1 MISKEEINNLKR
13 IRTIDSS
20 DLSSDISDKENE
32 NEKEKENNNISPI
45 QRNDKPFIEEFEVS
59 CKNNI
64 KRPRFFSE
72 DFENGY
78 IKKQFYKDKNLKDS
92 KLKNINKKLKNMV
105 KDELIYSKERK
116 FTFS

>member
-1 MISKEEINNLKR
+1 MISKEEINNLKG

-32 NEKEKENNNISPI
+32 IEKETNNISPI
-45 QRNDKPFIEEFEVS
+45 QRNEKPFIEELEVS
-59 CKNNI
+59 CNNNK

-72 DFENGY
+72 DYENEY
-78 IKKQFYKDKNLKDS
+78 IKRPFYIRKGLRDL
-92 KLKNINKKLKNMV
+92 KLKNINKKLKNMA
-105 KDELIYSKERK
+105 KDELKYSKERK